1 MSTISIERCHQSL
14 SYTAVLPAQRWSG
27 QKVRSWLEMFL
38 VTCLW
43 VCFVTLAADPGR
55 LSHLKQAGHVTQLL
69 RHHSTTTRIGYSWL
83 STSIYIQQLTF
94 FWISDNIFWWRSIF
108 LRLMSDQ
115 MFLTTIVP
123 TSWYKAGA
131 LIQVKG
137 WWSKETALGSKSAQ
151 VQTLYQLLRSGRGN
165 QTLIDACWSRYSLQ
179 PTTAKI

>member
-1 MSTISIERCHQSL
+1 MPSKSVVDSRSPCSKVIWTKSKKLTWDVFGDMSLVVFCDFGGSSREVVTSKTSGARHSVIETSFNNHQNWIL
-14 SYTAVLPAQRWSG
+14 LVINFQILWSW
-27 QKVRSWLEMFL
+27 SWLF
-38 VTCLW
+38 
-43 VCFVTLAADPGR
+43 R
-55 LSHLKQAGHVTQLL
+55 
-69 RHHSTTTRIGYSWL
+69 
-83 STSIYIQQLTF
+83 
-94 FWISDNIFWWRSIF
+94 ISDNISWWRSIS

-165 QTLIDACWSRYSLQ
+165 QTLIDACRSRYSLQ

>member
-1 MSTISIERCHQSL
+1 MPTKSVVDSRSSCSKVIWTKSKKLTWDVFGDMSLVVFCDFGGSSREVVTSKTSGARHSVIETSFNNHQNWIFL
-14 SYTAVLPAQRWSG
+14 VINFQILWSW
-27 QKVRSWLEMFL
+27 SWLF
-38 VTCLW
+38 
-43 VCFVTLAADPGR
+43 R
-55 LSHLKQAGHVTQLL
+55 
-69 RHHSTTTRIGYSWL
+69 
-83 STSIYIQQLTF
+83 
-94 FWISDNIFWWRSIF
+94 ISDNISWWRSIS

-151 VQTLYQLLRSGRGN
+151 VQTLYQLLRSGRGT
-165 QTLIDACWSRYSLQ
+165 QTLIDACRSRYSLQ

>member
-1 MSTISIERCHQSL
+1 
-14 SYTAVLPAQRWSG
+14 
-27 QKVRSWLEMFL
+27 MFL

-43 VCFVTLAADPGR
+43 MCFVTLAAHPER
-55 LSHLKQAGHVTQLL
+55 LSHLKQAEHVTQLL
-69 RHHSTTTRIGYSWL
+69 RHHSTTTRIGYSWW
-83 STSIYIQQLTF
+83 STSKYCAVEVKLTF
-94 FWISDNIFWWRSIF
+94 RISDNIFWWRSIF
-108 LRLMSDQ
+108 LRLLSDQ

-151 VQTLYQLLRSGRGN
+151 VQTLYQLLRSGQGN
-165 QTLIDACWSRYSLQ
+165 QTLIDACRSRYSLQ